1 VFSTNFDQF
10 KREVEKDL
18 QSIVSEYEKQVEIS
32 KKKIKEI
39 EKLKKEKNEE
49 MQMQA
54 KDQNQ
59 KALRKALG
67 KETRSEV
74 IDLVDKN
81 INKVNKVEVGDD

>member
-1 VFSTNFDQF
+1 MFSTNFDQF

-54 KDQNQ
+54 TDQNQ

>member
-1 VFSTNFDQF
+1 MFSTNFDQF
-10 KREVEKDL
+10 KKEVEKDL

-39 EKLKKEKNEE
+39 QKLKKEKNEE

-54 KDQNQ
+54 TDQNQ

-81 INKVNKVEVGDD
+81 INKVNKVKVGDD

>member
-18 QSIVSEYEKQVEIS
+18 KSIVSEYEKQVEIS

-59 KALRKALG
+59 KALRKAMG
-67 KETRSEV
+67 KETKSEV

-81 INKVNKVEVGDD
+81 INKVNKVKVGDD

>member
-1 VFSTNFDQF
+1 MFSTNFSQF

-54 KDQNQ
+54 TDQNQ

-81 INKVNKVEVGDD
+81 INKVNKVKVGDD

>member
-1 VFSTNFDQF
+1 MFSTNFDQF
-10 KREVEKDL
+10 KKEVEKDL

-39 EKLKKEKNEE
+39 QKLKKEKNEE

-54 KDQNQ
+54 TDQNQ

>member
-54 KDQNQ
+54 TDQNQ

-67 KETRSEV
+67 KETRSEI

>member
-1 VFSTNFDQF
+1 MFSTNFDQF